1 MPTTRAMEHD
11 WDIAGRTAEIDR
23 LTALLAG
30 GGTGA
35 LVIGDEGVG
44 KSRVLTEVADR
55 LRAGRLAPIH
65 VTATPGSALL
75 PLGSLAQLVP
85 AGSTATGLPI
95 LPVLRGTIAE
105 RASGRRPVIV
115 VDDVHHLDDA
125 SAVLINQLVR
135 TGDVGV
141 LASQTSSTLAPE
153 PIARLWQDG
162 VVERVELL
170 PLSREHVAELAEA
183 IVGSP
188 LDALSLELVWDMT
201 RGNALFVREVLIA
214 ARESANLIVDGGS
227 ASIRSVPATAPRLV
241 DFVRHRI
248 GDLDDAAADA
258 LLLVAVGEPVG
269 PGELPARISP
279 ELLARLDASRL
290 LSTTRDRRRVV
301 VRLQPLVGEVLRAAA
316 SPFQLRQVHRD
327 LVEALN
333 ASGAR
338 RSGDHL
344 RLAHWSVAAQMPVA
358 HAPLMHAARTAR
370 FSHDM
375 DLARDLAESAWQV
388 QADFDTGELL
398 ADIYYELGDTAAAAA
413 QRPVWARTAATDDEK
428 IRVELNAAITHF
440 WKRGDEAAAS
450 LALDRA
456 ESLGPSEWSEEATAV
471 RALLLAAQGLSVE
484 SIEIAEQFVDR
495 PPDRVLIQATMA
507 LTHAYRSVGRA
518 QDAVEV
524 CDRALSVYADLGEQ
538 IALITMRVLGVGRTI
553 ALADAG
559 RLPEAEAEATQLMQM
574 TRTEGEIGG
583 IGLAALV
590 HGWVLFTRGRLR
602 SAQRAMRL
610 SEASFA
616 QTGHLGM
623 RQWALIALALTH
635 ATSGDGA
642 AASTWL
648 ERLEVQEPH
657 PADLF
662 GGSLVRARAWTCVA
676 HQDPESA
683 RTLLSEGAAERRS
696 LGDVMGELFCLYDLA
711 RLGGANACHQ
721 RAAEVASGGQGR
733 LVAAMVE
740 HIDAM
745 AVGKADA
752 LGTAA
757 DHLADIGALL
767 WAAEAA
773 YSAADAA
780 RREGDPRMAAHWSRL
795 ATEWRGACETAA
807 TPGLVADL
815 APVPLTRREREVAIL
830 ASSGLAAREIGERLY
845 VSRRTVESHLARI
858 YAKLGISS
866 RAELATLM
874 VDAQS

>member
-1 MPTTRAMEHD
+1 MQHD
-11 WDIAGRTAEIDR
+11 WEITGRTIEVDR

-35 LVIGDEGVG
+35 LVIGDDGVG
-44 KSRVLTEVADR
+44 KSRVLTEVAQR
-55 LRAGRLAPIH
+55 LQAKRLAAIT

-75 PLGSLAQLVP
+75 PLGSLAQLMPV
-85 AGSTATGLPI
+85 GSATTGLPI
-95 LPVLRGTIAE
+95 LPVLRGAISE
-105 RASGRRPVIV
+105 RANGRRPVIV

-135 TGDVGV
+135 TGDVGI
-141 LASQTSSTLAPE
+141 LASQTSSTIAPE

-162 VVERVELL
+162 IVERVELG
-170 PLSREHVAELAEA
+170 PLGREHVAELAEA
-183 IVGSP
+183 IAGSR

-214 ARESANLIVDGGS
+214 ARESANLVVDGGS

-248 GDLDDAAADA
+248 GDLDDDAAAA
-258 LLLVAVGEPVG
+258 LLLVAVGEPLG
-269 PGELPARISP
+269 PGELPARVAP
-279 ELLARLDASRL
+279 ELLARLDASGL

-316 SPFQLRQVHRD
+316 SPLQLRQVHRD
-327 LVEALN
+327 LVEALS
-333 ASGAR
+333 ARGAR

-344 RLAHWSVAAQMPVA
+344 RLVHWSVAAQMPVA
-358 HAPLMHAARTAR
+358 HEPLMHAARTAR
-370 FSHDM
+370 FGHDL
-375 DLARDLAESAWQV
+375 DLARDLAETAWQV
-388 QADFDTGELL
+388 RPDFDTGELL
-398 ADIYYELGDTAAAAA
+398 ADIYYELGDTAAATA
-413 QRPVWARTAATDDEK
+413 QRPAWARTAVTDDER

-440 WKRGDEAAAS
+440 WKRGDEPAAAR
-450 LALDRA
+450 ALDRA
-456 ESLGPSEWSEEATAV
+456 EALGPSEWSDEATAV
-471 RALLLAAQGLSVE
+471 RALFLAAQGRAAE
-484 SIEIAEQFVDR
+484 SIALAEPIVDR
-495 PPDRVLIQATMA
+495 PPDRVLIQAAMA
-507 LTHAYRSVGRA
+507 LTHTYRTRGRTE
-518 QDAVEV
+518 DAVAV
-524 CDRALSVYADLGEQ
+524 CDRALAVYADLGEQ
-538 IALITMRVLGVGRTI
+538 IALITMRVLGVGRTV
-553 ALADAG
+553 ALAEAGRLADAEI
-559 RLPEAEAEATQLMQM
+559 EAARLMQM

-590 HGWVLFTRGRLR
+590 HGWVLFTRGQLR

-610 SEASFA
+610 SEESFA
-616 QTGHLGM
+616 HTGHSGM

-642 AASTWL
+642 AASAWL
-648 ERLEVQEPH
+648 ERLDSDDPH

-662 GGSLVRARAWTCVA
+662 GGSLVRARAWTCIA
-676 HQDPESA
+676 NQDPEGA
-683 RTLLSEGAAERRS
+683 RMLLTEGAATRRS
-696 LGDVMGELFCLYDLA
+696 LGDLQGEVFCLYDLA
-711 RLGGANACHQ
+711 RLGGATACQ
-721 RAAEVASGGQGR
+721 ERATEAATHCQGP
-733 LVAAMVE
+733 LVAAMAD
-740 HIDAM
+740 HIRAM
-745 AVGKADA
+745 VLGKADA
-752 LGTAA
+752 LGAAA
-757 DHLADIGALL
+757 DDLAGIGALL

-780 RREGDPRMAAHWSRL
+780 RREGDPRMAAHWSRV

-830 ASSGLAAREIGERLY
+830 AAAGLPAREIGERLY

-866 RAELATLM
+866 RSELATLM
-874 VDAQS
+874 DDSTS

>member
-1 MPTTRAMEHD
+1 MQHD
-11 WDIAGRTAEIDR
+11 WEITGRTIEVDR

-35 LVIGDEGVG
+35 LVIGDDGVG
-44 KSRVLTEVADR
+44 KSRVLAEVAER
-55 LRAGRLAPIH
+55 LQTSRLAPIM

-75 PLGSLAQLVP
+75 PLGSLAQLMP
-85 AGSTATGLPI
+85 AKSTTTGLPI
-95 LPVLRGTIAE
+95 LPVLRGTIAD
-105 RASGRRPVIV
+105 RANGRRPVIV

-153 PIARLWQDG
+153 PVARLWQDG
-162 VVERVELL
+162 VVERVELA

-201 RGNALFVREVLIA
+201 RGNALFIREVLIA
-214 ARESANLIVDGGS
+214 ARESANLIVDGGA

-248 GDLDDAAADA
+248 GDLDDDAATA
-258 LLLVAVGEPVG
+258 LLIVAVGEPVG
-269 PGELPARISP
+269 PGELPARVTP
-279 ELLARLDASRL
+279 ELLARLDASRM
-290 LSTTRDRRRVV
+290 LSTTQDRRRVV

-316 SPFQLRQVHRD
+316 SPLQLRQVHRD
-327 LVEALN
+327 LVEALS
-333 ASGAR
+333 ARGAR

-375 DLARDLAESAWQV
+375 DLARDLAETAWQV

-398 ADIYYELGDTAAAAA
+398 ADIYYELGDTAAAAE
-413 QRPVWARTAATDDEK
+413 QRPAWARTAATDDEK
-428 IRVELNAAITHF
+428 IRVELNTAITHF
-440 WKRGDEAAAS
+440 WKRGDEPAAAK
-450 LALDRA
+450 ALDRA
-456 ESLGPSEWSEEATAV
+456 EALGPSEWSEEASAI
-471 RALLLAAQGLSVE
+471 RALLLAAQGRCTE
-484 SIEIAEQFVDR
+484 SIEIAEPFIDR

-507 LTHAYRSVGRA
+507 LTHAYRTTGRA
-518 QDAVEV
+518 QDAVAV
-524 CDRALSVYADLGEQ
+524 CDRALAVYADLGEQ

-559 RLPEAEAEATQLMQM
+559 RLFEAETEATRLMQM
-574 TRTEGEIGG
+574 TRTEGEIDG

-635 ATSGDGA
+635 ATSGDGT

-648 ERLEVQEPH
+648 ERLDQHESH

-662 GGSLVRARAWTCVA
+662 GASLVRARAWTCIA
-676 HQDPESA
+676 NQDPEAA
-683 RTLLSEGAAERRS
+683 RALLMEGASSRRS
-696 LGDVMGELFCLYDLA
+696 VGDAMGELFCLYDLA
-711 RLGGANACHQ
+711 RLGGASACQ
-721 RAAEVASGGQGR
+721 ERATEAAACYQGP
-733 LVAAMVE
+733 LVAAMAD
-740 HIDAM
+740 HIRAM
-745 AVGKADA
+745 VLGKAEA
-752 LGTAA
+752 LGAAA
-757 DHLADIGALL
+757 DDLAGIGALL

-830 ASSGLAAREIGERLY
+830 AAAGLPAREIGERLY
-845 VSRRTVESHLARI
+845 VSRRTVESHL
-858 YAKLGISS
+858 
-866 RAELATLM
+866 
-874 VDAQS
+874 